1 MLIRKWMLEAGQAF
15 VPTTPTTGFSALGFP
30 AAIAIGS
37 LKVRIVCD
45 QCVFG
50 VNGEVERMV
59 GVSLQNRRVK
69 PVSNHKTTP

>member
-1 MLIRKWMLEAGQAF
+1 MIRKWMLEAGQAS
-15 VPTTPTTGFSALGFP
+15 VPTTPTTDFWAFP

-59 GVSLQNRRVK
+59 GVSLQN
-69 PVSNHKTTP
+69 